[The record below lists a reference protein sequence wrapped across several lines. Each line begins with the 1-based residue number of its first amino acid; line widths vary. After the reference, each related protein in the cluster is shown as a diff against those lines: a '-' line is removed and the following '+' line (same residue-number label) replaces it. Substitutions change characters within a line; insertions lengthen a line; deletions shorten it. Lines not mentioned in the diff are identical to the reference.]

1 MTLRRFLPPN
11 SKLFFLEKSMGYIP
25 HDNTVLAYISKIV
38 QNRVLVT
45 IIHIYRKSYMEF
57 TVFFDLEWP
66 WKVNPGHTGFQ
77 WPVSPNLFKIT
88 TELLLLMDRKSY
100 EVLFGAIVLNSFLLI
115 FTKNFSRRPQEIGPW
130 AIYIAQGYILGWK
143 MFFF

>member
-1 MTLRRFLPPN
+1 MEWDSWNDPPSISAPELETLYSWKIHGL
-11 SKLFFLEKSMGYIP
+11 YIP

-38 QNRVLVT
+38 QDRVLVT

-57 TVFFDLEWP
+57 TVCFDLEWP

-130 AIYIAQGYILGWK
+130 AIYMK